1 MSHEDDEVA
10 PEAAS
15 SEGEDGGDRRRS
27 PMRSM
32 VYDVVPSVATYY
44 GLRLLGADPYVA
56 LLGATAVAALRLLYV
71 LWIDHTFDRFAAFMV
86 VIFAIGLAL
95 SFVTGDARFLLMKD
109 SVTTAVSGLIFGVS
123 WLLGRPLMLTAVQR
137 FGASSAA
144 EALEMEQW
152 WRTDAV
158 FRHMIGVMSA
168 VWCVGLIGEAAVR
181 IPLIYLLPIDVMA
194 GLSTVLS
201 IGILGGLFVWTT
213 WYGNSLRD
221 DDVTS
226 DGAQRPTM

>member
-1 MSHEDDEVA
+1 MTSEQPDDGEA
-10 PEAAS
+10 GPEGAS
-15 SEGEDGGDRRRS
+15 PDADGGGRRGRS

-71 LWIDHTFDRFAAFMV
+71 LWTDHSFDRFAAFMV

-95 SFVTGDARFLLMKD
+95 SFVTGDARFLLLKD
-109 SVTTAVSGLIFGVS
+109 SVTTSISGLIFGVS

-137 FGASSAA
+137 FGARSDA
-144 EALEMEQW
+144 ESREMEEW

-158 FRHMIGVMSA
+158 FRHIIGVMSA
-168 VWCVGLIGEAAVR
+168 AWCLGLIGEAAVR
-181 IPLIYLLPIDVMA
+181 IPLVYLLPIDVMA

-201 IGILGGLFVWTT
+201 VAVLGGLFVWTQ
-213 WYGNSLRD
+213 WYGNAKRAE
-221 DDVTS
+221 DVT
-226 DGAQRPTM
+226 D

>member
-1 MSHEDDEVA
+1 MSQQPDGTA

-15 SEGEDGGDRRRS
+15 SDVEGGAGRGRS
-27 PMRSM
+27 PMLSM

-44 GLRLLGADPYVA
+44 GLRILGADPYVA

-71 LWIDHTFDRFAAFMV
+71 LWTDHTFDRFAAFMV

-95 SFVTGDARFLLMKD
+95 SFVTGDPRFLLMKD
-109 SVTTAVSGLIFGVS
+109 SVTTAVSGLIFGAS

-137 FGASSAA
+137 FGARSAA
-144 EALEMEQW
+144 EALEMEDW
-152 WRTDAV
+152 WRSDAV
-158 FRHMIGVMSA
+158 FRHMIGVMSV
-168 VWCVGLIGEAAVR
+168 VWALGLIGEAAVR

-201 IGILGGLFVWTT
+201 IAVLIGLFVWTQ
-213 WYGNSLRD
+213 WYGNGKRED
-221 DDVTS
+221 DATD
-226 DGAQRPTM
+226 

>member
-1 MSHEDDEVA
+1 MLQQPDGAA

-15 SEGEDGGDRRRS
+15 SDVEGGAGRRRS
-27 PMRSM
+27 PMLSM

-44 GLRLLGADPYVA
+44 GLRILGADPYLA

-71 LWIDHTFDRFAAFMV
+71 LWTDHTFDRFAAFMV

-95 SFVTGDARFLLMKD
+95 SFVTGDPRFLLMKD

-137 FGASSAA
+137 FGARSDA
-144 EALEMEQW
+144 EAREMEDW
-152 WRTDAV
+152 WRTDVV
-158 FRHMIGVMSA
+158 FRHMIAVMSGA
-168 VWCVGLIGEAAVR
+168 WCLGLIGEAAVR
-181 IPLIYLLPIDVMA
+181 VPLIYLLPIDVMA

-201 IGILGGLFVWTT
+201 VAVLGGLFVWTQ
-213 WYGNSLRD
+213 WYGNGKRD
-221 DDVTS
+221 DDAT
-226 DGAQRPTM
+226 G